1 MDVSEKFTVFI
12 YCSCV
17 CVSISLKNNGFS
29 PKKILWR
36 EICLADAV
44 TAKPQHVNS
53 AHAGTPTHG
62 CSCKYPKG
70 SRMMKHQEFKK
81 RAAFFTPRPQ
91 NHRTLFAVAAMLSFA
106 GSSAYAAQCL
116 PGTFS
121 SNGQDT
127 PTPCTQA
134 TPGYFVPGSGA
145 TSPFVARPGH
155 YVSTFGATSQTQATP
170 GHYVSDTGATSQ
182 LSTQPGYYVSTFG
195 ASSRT
200 ACPTLSESYV
210 ASPACRAL
218 SESVLGQAGIVSAG
232 YANSLGIG
240 SFDLGALS
248 QSNVPTQ

>member
-182 LSTQPGYYVSTFG
+182 IEARPGFYVPDAGATSQIE
-195 ASSRT
+195 ASSLPDT
-200 ACPTLSESYV
+200 AIKNLRS
-210 ASPACRAL
+210 
-218 SESVLGQAGIVSAG
+218 
-232 YANSLGIG
+232 
-240 SFDLGALS
+240 
-248 QSNVPTQ
+248 